1 MVTSKLVIKILCFK
15 CHVTIIKFWCEERSQ
30 EKKTKQYK
38 QKYIKY
44 KAIILHSTGR
54 CIANKHGYFS
64 VLNTNFQI
72 ITNRNISQL
81 FFLLLHVFYFCTCSI
96 QSIIVITC
104 TSKHSLEMHCISTCY
119 IHCEMDTV
127 HSPLSFS
134 STHYI
139 IFYKTR
145 SVRTS
150 LYTPS
155 NGIIVLSQSQL
166 GEVYQLH
173 RLNED

>member
-1 MVTSKLVIKILCFK
+1 MLQMPCNNHKIL
-15 CHVTIIKFWCEERSQ
+15 VWGDISR
-30 EKKTKQYK
+30 KTKIQYK
-38 QKYIKY
+38 QKYIKSNV
-44 KAIILHSTGR
+44 IIIHSTGR

-81 FFLLLHVFYFCTCSI
+81 FF
-96 QSIIVITC
+96 TC
-104 TSKHSLEMHCISTCY
+104 TSKHSLEMHCTSTCY
-119 IHCEMDTV
+119 IHCEMETV
-127 HSPLSFS
+127 HSLLSFS

-155 NGIIVLSQSQL
+155 NGIIVLSQWQL

>member
-1 MVTSKLVIKILCFK
+1 
-15 CHVTIIKFWCEERSQ
+15 
-30 EKKTKQYK
+30 
-38 QKYIKY
+38 
-44 KAIILHSTGR
+44 
-54 CIANKHGYFS
+54 
-64 VLNTNFQI
+64 
-72 ITNRNISQL
+72 
-81 FFLLLHVFYFCTCSI
+81 
-96 QSIIVITC
+96 
-104 TSKHSLEMHCISTCY
+104 MHCTSTCY
-119 IHCEMDTV
+119 IHCEMDTA

-150 LYTPS
+150 LCTQS
-155 NGIIVLSQSQL
+155 IGIIVLSQWQL

>member
-1 MVTSKLVIKILCFK
+1 MLQMPCNNHKILVWGEISRK
-15 CHVTIIKFWCEERSQ
+15 KHKTIQ
-30 EKKTKQYK
+30 TKIHKIQCN
-38 QKYIKY
+38 
-44 KAIILHSTGR
+44 HSTGR

-64 VLNTNFQI
+64 VFNTNFQI

-81 FFLLLHVFYFCTCSI
+81 FLMLHVFYFCTCSI

-104 TSKHSLEMHCISTCY
+104 TSKHSLEMHCTSTCY

>member
-1 MVTSKLVIKILCFK
+1 MLQMPCNNHKIL
-15 CHVTIIKFWCEERSQ
+15 VWGEISR
-30 EKKTKQYK
+30 KKTKQYK
-38 QKYIKY
+38 QKYIKSN
-44 KAIILHSTGR
+44 AFILHSTGR
-54 CIANKHGYFS
+54 CIANKHGYFL

-104 TSKHSLEMHCISTCY
+104 TSKHSLEMHCTSTCY

-127 HSPLSFS
+127 HSPSSFS

>member
-1 MVTSKLVIKILCFK
+1 MLQMPCNNHKIL
-15 CHVTIIKFWCEERSQ
+15 VWGEISR
-30 EKKTKQYK
+30 KKTKQYK
-38 QKYIKY
+38 QKYIKSN
-44 KAIILHSTGR
+44 AIILQVD
-54 CIANKHGYFS
+54 
-64 VLNTNFQI
+64 VLLTNMG
-72 ITNRNISQL
+72 ISQSWIQTFKYSLSGIFHSL

-96 QSIIVITC
+96 QSKIVITC
-104 TSKHSLEMHCISTCY
+104 TSKHSLEMHCTSTCY